1 MIGSNSENTWSIS
14 KEKCQINPK
23 KVLFNEINE
32 TFSQKNGPIYFT
44 KFYSFPRVK
53 YQILDSIHLDLIHG
67 EYSHNLWTNIH
78 Y

>member
-1 MIGSNSENTWSIS
+1 MIGSDSENTWSIS
-14 KEKCQINPK
+14 KEKCPINLK

-32 TFSQKNGPIYFT
+32 TFSQNNGPISFT

-53 YQILDSIHLDLIHG
+53 YQILDSIHLDPIHG
-67 EYSHNLWTNIH
+67 EYSHNLRTNIH

>member
-1 MIGSNSENTWSIS
+1 MIGSDSANTWSIS
-14 KEKCQINPK
+14 KEKCPINPK

-32 TFSQKNGPIYFT
+32 TFSQKNGPISFT

-53 YQILDSIHLDLIHG
+53 YQILDSIRLDPIHG
-67 EYSHNLWTNIH
+67 EYSHNLRTNIH